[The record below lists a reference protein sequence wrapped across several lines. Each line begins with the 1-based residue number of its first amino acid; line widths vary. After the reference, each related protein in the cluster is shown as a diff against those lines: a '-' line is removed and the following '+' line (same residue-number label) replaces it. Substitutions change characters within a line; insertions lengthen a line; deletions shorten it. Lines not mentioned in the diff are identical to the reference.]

1 MNEHSGNLVP
11 SQYDAEQEWAIEP
24 AGSPEEFG
32 FPAKPTARQT
42 RSWMRQQLWL
52 EAFAKCGSIG
62 EACAITDIPVPTA
75 EHWDTVDYYGFKRRK
90 AWAAQ
95 MALGKVE
102 TEINRR
108 AIEGVDHPVIHQGVI
123 TDTYKQYPDNLLMF
137 RAKRLDPS
145 YRDNYDDRTRENVPA
160 QTVINIIVP
169 PGAEPPQQVVEG
181 GVRWLPAEDSNSAKD
196 GDDDSL
202 GT

>member
-1 MNEHSGNLVP
+1 MDDNNRNLVP
-11 SQYDAEQEWAIEP
+11 SQHDADQESAIEP
-24 AGSPEEFG
+24 AGGPEEFG
-32 FPAKPTARQT
+32 FPEKPTARET
-42 RSWMRQQLWL
+42 RSWTRQQLWL

-108 AIEGVDHPVIHQGVI
+108 AIEGVDHSVIYKGEI
-123 TDTYKQYPDNLLMF
+123 TTTYKEYSDNLLMF
-137 RAKRLDPS
+137 KAKRLDPL

-160 QTVINIIVP
+160 VTVINIIVP

-181 GVRWLPAEDSNSAKD
+181 GVRWLPAEDSNSAED
-196 GDDDSL
+196 GDDDNL